1 MIDRLPRGP
10 QPPAS
15 PAAAGSSPAATGSS
29 AVAGASPLDV
39 LADQL
44 PYRIVRPYRIRFEEA
59 TAAETMRTAIYL
71 AWAADVAWQHSTLLG
86 FGRAWY
92 AERGLFW
99 LVRAVRLDVL
109 APLATYDQVF
119 VTTQVAGYRRVAA
132 RRHCEVLDASGELM
146 ASIEVDWV
154 MTNERGVPTRVPE
167 DFHKFVVDGAATFEM
182 LRVALPPMPPDAIES
197 TFHVRRRDLDPLDH
211 VNNSVY
217 IDYVEEAL
225 EAAGHGALLTA
236 APRRYEIDFVASA
249 ERGDRLVGRTWPV
262 EGGCAYRLS
271 RADGTEVLRAKVA
284 LNQSGP
290 IAGPAAG

>member
-1 MIDRLPRGP
+1 VIDRLPRGP

-15 PAAAGSSPAATGSS
+15 PAAAGSSPAAAGSSPAATGSS
-29 AVAGASPLDV
+29 AVTGSSPLDV

-182 LRVALPPMPPDAIES
+182 LRVALPPAPPDAIES

-217 IDYVEEAL
+217 IDYLEEAL
-225 EAAGHGALLTA
+225 EAAGQGPLLTA
-236 APRRYEIDFVASA
+236 TPRRYEIDFVAAA
-249 ERGDRLVGRTWPV
+249 ERGNPLIGRTWPLD
-262 EGGCAYRLS
+262 EGWAYRLS
-271 RADGTEVLRAKVA
+271 RDDGTELFRAKVTR
-284 LNQSGP
+284 L
-290 IAGPAAG
+290 

>member
-1 MIDRLPRGP
+1 LIERPEAPSIAASSVEADDRLD
-10 QPPAS
+10 
-15 PAAAGSSPAATGSS
+15 
-29 AVAGASPLDV
+29 PLLDRP
-39 LADQL
+39 
-44 PYRIVRPYRIRFEEA
+44 PYRIVRPYRVRFEEA
-59 TAAETMRTAIYL
+59 TLNETVRTAIYL
-71 AWAADVAWQHSTLLG
+71 AWTADIAWQHSTLVG
-86 FGRAWY
+86 FGRDWY
-92 AERGLFW
+92 SSRGLFW

-109 APLATYDQVF
+109 RPIRTYQDVF
-119 VTTQVAGYRRVAA
+119 VSTQVPGYRRIAA
-132 RRHCEVLDASGELM
+132 RRHSEVLDASGELL
-146 ASIEVDWV
+146 ASLEIDWV
-154 MTNERGVPTRVPE
+154 MVNGRGMPTRVPE
-167 DFHKFVVDGAATFEM
+167 QMLQFAADRSATFEM
-182 LRVALPPMPPDAIES
+182 LRVSLPETPPDAVEGS
-197 TFHVRRRDLDPLDH
+197 FHVRHRDLDPLDH

-225 EAAGHGALLTA
+225 EAAGLGALLTA